1 MLRLGALLETAMR
14 PLSDHHPAIAAGRRS
29 PDTRSLA
36 TLDDRDLL
44 ALLLRRSLRQ
54 TSVPAVH
61 AVDALFDRF
70 GDIAA
75 IASAD
80 VPELARASGLGP
92 GALTDLKLLRL
103 LSERLVRA
111 EASRRPLIASWT
123 ALLAYVRVA
132 LAEEPREQFRA
143 LFLDKRNRL
152 LSDEL
157 VAHGT
162 IDHAPVYPREVVR
175 RALEVSAAS
184 IILVHNHPSGDP
196 EPSRADIEM
205 TRKIVDAAKVFDIQV
220 HDHLVVGR
228 DGTASLRTLGHFR

>member
-1 MLRLGALLETAMR
+1 MR
-14 PLSDHHPAIAAGRRS
+14 PLPDLGPAFDPTARS
-29 PDTRSLA
+29 PDASALA
-36 TLDDRDLL
+36 NLDDR
-44 ALLLRRSLRQ
+44 ALLGLLLGRNLRQ
-54 TSVPAVH
+54 APGAS
-61 AVDALFDRF
+61 VDALFDHF
-70 GDIAA
+70 GDLAT

-80 VPELARASGLGP
+80 VPELARAGGLGP
-92 GALTDLKLLRL
+92 MALTDLKLFRI
-103 LSERLVRA
+103 LSERLARA
-111 EASRRPLIASWT
+111 EASRRPVITTWS

-132 LAEEPREQFRA
+132 LAGEPREQFRA

-152 LSDEL
+152 LRDEL
-157 VAHGT
+157 VAYGT

-205 TRKIVDAAKVFDIQV
+205 TRKVVEAAKVFDIQV

-228 DGTASLRTLGHFR
+228 DGTASLRSLGHFR

>member
-1 MLRLGALLETAMR
+1 LLEIAMR
-14 PLSDHHPAIAAGRRS
+14 PLPDLEPAFDPTARS
-29 PDTRSLA
+29 PDTTALA
-36 TLDDRDLL
+36 NLDDR
-44 ALLLRRSLRQ
+44 ALLSLLLGRNLR
-54 TSVPAVH
+54 H
-61 AVDALFDRF
+61 ASGASVDALFDRF
-70 GDIAA
+70 GDLAT

-92 GALTDLKLLRL
+92 MALTDLKLFRI
-103 LSERLVRA
+103 LSERLARA
-111 EASRRPLIASWT
+111 EASKRPVITTWT

-152 LSDEL
+152 LRDEL

-196 EPSRADIEM
+196 EPSSADIEM
-205 TRKIVDAAKVFDIQV
+205 TRKVVEAAKVFGIQV
-220 HDHLVVGR
+220 HDHLIVGR
-228 DGTASLRTLGHFR
+228 EGTASLRTLGHFR

>member
-1 MLRLGALLETAMR
+1 MGSLPDFA
-14 PLSDHHPAIAAGRRS
+14 SAIDAAGLA

-36 TLDDRDLL
+36 NLDDRALL
-44 ALLLRRSLRQ
+44 ALLLGRSLRQ
-54 TSVPAVH
+54 ASDLV
-61 AVDALFDRF
+61 VDALFDRF
-70 GDIAA
+70 GDLAA

-80 VPELARASGLGP
+80 APELARAGGLSP
-92 GALTDLKLLRL
+92 TALGDLKLLRV

-111 EASRRPLIASWT
+111 EAARRPVVTSWT

-152 LSDEL
+152 LRDEL

-175 RALEVSAAS
+175 RALEVSAAA

-205 TRKIVDAAKVFDIQV
+205 TRKIVEAAKVFDIQV

-228 DGTASLRTLGHFR
+228 EGTASLRTLGHLR

>member
-14 PLSDHHPAIAAGRRS
+14 PLPQLEPTIDAVGLR

-36 TLDDRDLL
+36 NLDDRDLL
-44 ALLLRRSLRQ
+44 ALLLGRNLR
-54 TSVPAVH
+54 PAPKP

-70 GDIAA
+70 GDLAA

-92 GALTDLKLLRL
+92 MALADLKLLRI

-111 EASRRPLIASWT
+111 DASKRPVITSWT

-152 LSDEL
+152 LRDEL
-157 VAHGT
+157 VAYGT

-175 RALEVSAAS
+175 RALEVSASA

-196 EPSRADIEM
+196 KPSRADIEM
-205 TRKIVDAAKVFDIQV
+205 TRKIVEAAQVFDIQV

-228 DGTASLRTLGHFR
+228 DGTASLRALGHFR